1 MAFRRIKDWSKKA
14 GKTVAGAADQAKKKA
29 MDVIEENNLQ
39 ERFNEAG
46 EKVTQTAKD
55 IANTSPKEHLNKMK
69 ESAAEGK
76 KALEELRQ
84 NLKTMEKEEAAEFLM
99 DTYKGLTKAEAI
111 KLAAAVIVP
120 GGIPIWAAMKLNEF
134 RQKKKADAEMDMD
147 IQSTK
152 AANENKQSQKP
163 VDNGLKKPKFN
174 NFDKR

>member
-1 MAFRRIKDWSKKA
+1 MVFRRIKDWSKDA
-14 GKTVAGAADQAKKKA
+14 GKSVADAAGQAKKKA
-29 MDVIEENNLQ
+29 MDAMEEKSLQ

-46 EKVTQTAKD
+46 EKVSKTAKD
-55 IANTSPKEHLNKMK
+55 LANTSPREHLNKMK

-84 NLKTMEKEEAAEFLM
+84 NLKSMEKEEAAEFLM

-134 RQKKKADAEMDMD
+134 RQKKKAEAEMDMD
-147 IQSTK
+147 VQPVK
-152 AANENKQSQKP
+152 AANENQQSKKP

-174 NFDKR
+174 KFDKR